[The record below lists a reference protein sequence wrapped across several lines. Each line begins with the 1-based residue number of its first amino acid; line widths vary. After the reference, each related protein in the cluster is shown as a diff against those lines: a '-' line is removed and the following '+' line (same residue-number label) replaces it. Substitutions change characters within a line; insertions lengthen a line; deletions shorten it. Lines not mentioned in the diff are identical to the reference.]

1 MTTVDELI
9 AVGRFSQ
16 WHPMS
21 KGDLLVEYPELQEY
35 PALKL
40 DNPKKLLFTWFYAHR
55 CSRGMELHDDKD
67 RIRYALHSAWGAR
80 PPKEIS
86 ELYIDKRWG
95 HAVQAAID
103 TMRGMNPGGRM
114 AQKLIASQQIEKVKR
129 LLDAEVDTL
138 KTWEERLEFIKVAK
152 AGTELIAQLLPLTEE
167 KALGIVEKK
176 EEDAAPEV
184 SEIGSL
190 LEEMDT

>member
-9 AVGRFSQ
+9 ATGRLSQ

-21 KGDLLVEYPELQEY
+21 KGDLLVEYPELQDN

-40 DNPKKLLFTWFYAHR
+40 DNPKKLLFAWFYGHR

-67 RIRYALHSAWGAR
+67 RIRYALLAAWGPR
-80 PPKEIS
+80 PPKEIA
-86 ELYIDKRWG
+86 ELYVEKRWG
-95 HAVQAAID
+95 QAVQAAID

-129 LLDAEVDTL
+129 ILDANIDTL
-138 KTWEERLEFIKVAK
+138 GTWEERLEFIKVAK

-167 KALGIVEKK
+167 KALGVVEKK
-176 EEDAAPEV
+176 EEDAAPDV
-184 SEIGSL
+184 SEIGNL
-190 LEEMDT
+190 LDELDS